1 MHVWT
6 VSAARPRRD
15 GQMRSGGT
23 VPARH
28 LRFSHVALAVLTVLA
43 TSARADIIV
52 GPGAVAGPVNVSV
65 EATFIVGSTTVTSG
79 GATAGTNVTGSTLT
93 IDSLLGP
100 APGSILVQTLN
111 GNALQANGGT
121 IGISN
126 LVQALTQNGHALLAN
141 GAASSV
147 VANGTSV
154 QTTGTGAGLVAIGG
168 SITATGVTV
177 DNLGNSTPTV
187 SAGHGAIAEGGGTVR
202 LHAGTSIATGAFNA
216 VGLGASGAS
225 SQVIADAVVP
235 VTMNGRGAQG
245 VYLHDGGQVGLAAGM
260 TLQLNASNSVGVAGD
275 NTISTLA
282 ERLTARFD
290 ASIGPGQAGG
300 TGMVAFNGA
309 ALSAQDFTVNGASA
323 AAGAWAR
330 LGSRITLTGASSI
343 TIAANANP
351 TFYTLQT
358 AFLATISG
366 SVGSIFG
373 VTSGLPIGGLLS
385 NGGTITSTGTTVDVT
400 SSNGVGAYAGFNSA
414 TSTID
419 LTGGSIRTTGT
430 SSFGLEAAEN
440 GRITAAGTS
449 VTTSGGGAA
458 LFVAVFNTGPASIQ
472 LTNGTTVQANGAD
485 TAGLASL
492 NLSGAL
498 TGQVEITGASLASAA
513 SAAVLAVGGPVDVT
527 IADAATVTGNDRL
540 IDAQFN
546 ASAPQATAVR
556 MNASGASVLSGNA
569 VADAQST
576 ATISLATASRWTGA
590 SLNATRVDVDASSRW
605 NVTDTSVLTDTLA
618 NAGTVAFIPPV
629 SGFRTLTTTSYA
641 GGGTLGLHTLVAG
654 DGAPSDR
661 LVIAGGTVTGTTAIV
676 VTNTTGTGA
685 FTAGNGILVVEA
697 IGGTQTAPGAF
708 TLAQPLVVGGY
719 TYTLHRGSVDASG
732 PQNWYLRSEDIPVPP
747 VPPVPPT
754 VAPIPAT
761 SPLALALVALGIAL
775 LARRRLRAT

>member
-1 MHVWT
+1 
-6 VSAARPRRD
+6 
-15 GQMRSGGT
+15 MRSEVT
-23 VPARH
+23 ARARH
-28 LRFSHVALAVLTVLA
+28 LRLSHLALTVMTLLA
-43 TSARADIIV
+43 ASARADIIV

-65 EATFIVGSTTVTSG
+65 ENTVIVGSTTVTAG

-93 IDSLLGP
+93 LDSLLGP
-100 APGSILVQTLN
+100 APGAILLQTLN
-111 GNALQANGGT
+111 GNALNANGGT
-121 IGISN
+121 INVSSN
-126 LVQALTQNGHALLAN
+126 VTMQSQNGHGMLAN
-141 GAASSV
+141 GSASSV
-147 VANGTSV
+147 VASGTSV
-154 QTTGTGAGLVAIGG
+154 QTTGTGAGLAAIGG
-168 SITATGVTV
+168 SIGATGVTV
-177 DNLGNSTPTV
+177 NNLGNSTPTV
-187 SAGHGAIAEGGGTVR
+187 SAGHGAIAESGGSVL

-225 SQVIADAVVP
+225 SQVLADAVIP
-235 VTMNGRGAQG
+235 VTMNGRGALA
-245 VYLHDGGQVGLAAGM
+245 VYLHDGGQVGLAAGT

-275 NTISTLA
+275 NTMATLA

-290 ASIGPGQAGG
+290 GAIGPGQAGG

-309 ALSAQDFTVNGASA
+309 SLSAQDFTVSGAGA

-330 LGSRITLTGASSI
+330 QGSRITLTGASAI

-358 AFLATISG
+358 AFLVTTSG

-373 VTSGLPIGGLLS
+373 VTSGVPIGGLLS
-385 NGGTITSTGTTVDVT
+385 NGGTIASTGTTVDVT

-414 TSTID
+414 TSTIE
-419 LTGGSIRTTGT
+419 LTGGSIQTTGT
-430 SSFGLEAAEN
+430 SSFGLEAASN
-440 GRITAAGTS
+440 GSITASGTS

-458 LFVAVFNTGPASIQ
+458 LFVTPINGPASIQ

-492 NLSGAL
+492 NLSPGL
-498 TGQVEITGASLASAA
+498 TGVVGITGGSLASAA

-527 IADAATVTGNDRL
+527 IAGGATVTGNDRL

-590 SLNATRVDVDASSRW
+590 ALNATSVDVDATSRW
-605 NVTDTSVLTDTLA
+605 NVTDTSVLTDELA
-618 NAGTVAFIPPV
+618 NAGTVAFIPPA

-641 GGGTLGLHTLVAG
+641 GGGTLGLHTQVAG

-685 FTAGNGILVVEA
+685 FTSANGILVVEA
-697 IGGTQTAPGAF
+697 IGGAQTPAGAF

-732 PQNWYLRSEDIPVPP
+732 PENWYLRSADIPPP

-754 VAPIPAT
+754 VMPVPAS
-761 SPLALALVALGIAL
+761 SPLALVLVALAIAL
-775 LARRRLRAT
+775 LARRRLRAS